1 MPPVTASMHAPL
13 SEQAFAQ
20 LRHAVLAGA
29 FEPGAKLKIDELQGS
44 YGFSSSPLREALN
57 RLSQEGLV
65 RADDRKGFRVAPISR
80 EDLADIT
87 HMRLLVD
94 VAALRESMQHGD
106 DAWEAAIVAAA
117 HRLGK
122 VESHMGEGPKVLN
135 ETWSGL
141 HRDYHLTLLS
151 ACLSQRQRTICAS
164 LFDQAERYRRY
175 SALHRVTYHNKN
187 KSHRRLMDAVLK
199 RDADTACVLLA
210 EHICS
215 TQSNVEAALQR
226 FEASNR

>member
-1 MPPVTASMHAPL
+1 MPSAMFPIHTPL

-29 FEPGAKLKIDELQGS
+29 FEPGAKLKIDELQSS

-65 RADDRKGFRVAPISR
+65 RADERKGFRVAPISR
-80 EDLADIT
+80 DDLADIT

-94 VAALRESMQHGD
+94 VAALRQSMQHGD

-117 HRLGK
+117 HRLAK
-122 VESHMGEGPKVLN
+122 VESQLGEGPKVLN
-135 ETWSGL
+135 DTWSGL
-141 HRDYHLTLLS
+141 HRDYHLALLA
-151 ACLSQRQRTICAS
+151 ACPSQRQRDLCAS

-175 SALHRVTYHNKN
+175 SARHRVAHHNKS
-187 KSHRRLMDAVLK
+187 KEHRRLMDAVLK
-199 RDADTACVLLA
+199 GDVETACMLLA
-210 EHICS
+210 EHIRS
-215 TQSNVEAALQR
+215 TQANVEAALQR
-226 FEASNR
+226 FEASHS

>member
-1 MPPVTASMHAPL
+1 MLPVTASMHTPL

-20 LRHAVLAGA
+20 LRKAVLAGA

-87 HMRLLVD
+87 HMRLMLD
-94 VAALRESMQHGD
+94 VAALRESIQHGD

-117 HRLGK
+117 HRLAK
-122 VESHMGEGPKVLN
+122 VELQLGEGPKVLN
-135 ETWSGL
+135 ETWTGL
-141 HRDYHLTLLS
+141 HRDYHSALLA
-151 ACLSQRQRTICAS
+151 ACPSQRQRVLCAS

-175 SALHRVTYHNKN
+175 SALHRVSHHNKN
-187 KSHRRLMDAVLK
+187 KAHRSLMDAVLK
-199 RDADTACVLLA
+199 RDVDTACVLLA
-210 EHICS
+210 EHIRS
-215 TQSNVEAALQR
+215 TQTNVEAALLR
-226 FEASNR
+226 LEASHS

>member
-1 MPPVTASMHAPL
+1 MPVATSPIDAPL

-29 FEPGAKLKIDELQGS
+29 YEPGAKLKIDELQGS

-65 RADDRKGFRVAPISR
+65 KADDRKGFRVALISR

-106 DAWEAAIVAAA
+106 DAWEAGIVAAS
-117 HRLGK
+117 HRLAK
-122 VESHMGEGPKVLN
+122 VESELGEGPKVLN
-135 ETWSGL
+135 ETWSRL
-141 HRDYHLTLLS
+141 HRDYHLALLA
-151 ACLSQRQRTICAS
+151 ACPSQRQRALCAS
-164 LFDQAERYRRY
+164 FFDQAERYRRY
-175 SALHRVTYHNKN
+175 SALHRVTHHNKS
-187 KSHRRLMDAVLK
+187 KEHRRLMDAVLK
-199 RDADTACVLLA
+199 GDADTACVLLA
-210 EHICS
+210 EHIRS
-215 TQSNVEAALQR
+215 TQANVEAALLR
-226 FEASNR
+226 FEARQS

>member
-1 MPPVTASMHAPL
+1 MEMPL

-20 LRHAVLAGA
+20 LRHAVLTGA
-29 FEPGAKLKIDELQGS
+29 YEPGAKLKIDELQGS

-65 RADDRKGFRVAPISR
+65 KADDRKGFRVALISR

-122 VESHMGEGPKVLN
+122 VESELGEGPKVLN
-135 ETWSGL
+135 ETWSRL
-141 HRDYHLTLLS
+141 HRDYHLALLA
-151 ACLSQRQRTICAS
+151 ACPSQRQRALCAS
-164 LFDQAERYRRY
+164 FFDQAERYRRY
-175 SALHRVTYHNKN
+175 SALHRVTLHNKS
-187 KSHRRLMDAVLK
+187 KEHRRLMDAVLK
-199 RDADTACVLLA
+199 GDADTACVLLA
-210 EHICS
+210 EHIRS
-215 TQSNVEAALQR
+215 TQANVEAALLR
-226 FEASNR
+226 FEARQS